1 MSSSLRIIDYL
12 ETLPGVTKN
21 QLYKQPSTVLAVFRR
36 IQSHLGM
43 RQVLIRSV
51 GVTDKCSEKSGYGSA
66 VHGQAHPSDR
76 LGFMGATGLSQVRQT
91 AFGI

>member
-21 QLYKQPSTVLAVFRR
+21 QLYRQPSTVLAVFRR

-51 GVTDKCSEKSGYGSA
+51 AVTDKCSEKFGYGFA
-66 VHGQAHPSDR
+66 VHG
-76 LGFMGATGLSQVRQT
+76 
-91 AFGI
+91 